1 MITISRVVDISRPIQ
16 TDTLRGNEFTTEANA
31 HTFRISVTDNGEPVT
46 LTGSIV
52 GSMLLAN
59 GASLDTLEGTIENG
73 VAVVTLPQACYQ
85 VPGRFL
91 LAIYNL
97 VTGETEA
104 ETVKV
109 CIYAAVGSVVN
120 TVGNPQYDPG
130 AIIPDAETLAAYIEA
145 CQEATNDATAA
156 AAAGVRTDIDNQ
168 DLSATK
174 QRNARTNIDA
184 ACLTDTENA
193 WIRGAKGRAFTMSLV
208 IGQYWKNNGSSAN
221 NSKYCKTYRNTGVGT
236 TDAISLYS
244 DTYQYSC
251 VWYDASNNAIGSVG
265 LKTGLTVL
273 PPTAVKY
280 GFNFK
285 RKDDANIAD
294 SDLTAIA
301 ALITLYR
308 ITDKGLD
315 TDNAPADAKATGDAI
330 GAITGTTDNLLDT
343 AAVFGSMLSGDTVTG
358 TASEFNGKTLL
369 DITGGGTYTFEWDA
383 KNDGG
388 LTNAAGPNLI
398 AKDASNNTVN
408 VTAYVSGNSASSI
421 NMSTY
426 IDYVHRSFSYI
437 FPATAVKIVYGT
449 NGSPGST
456 VKFSYRG
463 MKITRMEK
471 SSIRKIPDYY
481 PKKTG
486 ADLVARNMA
495 ERAGYLH
502 DGQILRMSAAPEA
515 IPVGDSHLG
524 YADFMDATWNT
535 LLPTGYT
542 AGDHYDASTTKIRN
556 VFVERETNWNSK
568 TYSTNTD
575 SYPVYRFTFTPQ
587 TGYDKTVLLTAG
599 CHGNEAEGYWG
610 LFRLIKMIYFEGYKY
625 PTLRNLR
632 NVRFVVIPSWNPWG
646 LQHYKRYNAFDVLG
660 DSAAKYAQA
669 WCWLMAE
676 NHKVTVAGTEY
687 DISEIGE
694 AYAVYQTLQKYEGA
708 LDLWIDFHTDPAETV
723 LYGCYGYAPLGSRTF
738 LRLQD
743 TIDDFCN
750 ILKDEKNF
758 TATYHPESA
767 TPSHS
772 SFTGWQATL
781 GFPVALVEVSTFMSG
796 YPDASGSANMMKLAQ
811 EFYGTCLA
819 EMLR

>member
-1 MITISRVVDISRPIQ
+1 MITIERITDISRPVQIDQ
-16 TDTLRGNEFTTEANA
+16 LRGSEFTGEALA
-31 HTFRISVTDNGEPVT
+31 HTFRVAVVDGGEPVT
-46 LTGSIV
+46 LSGGSV
-52 GSMLLAN
+52 SAYFLN
-59 GASLDTLEGTIENG
+59 ASGQALELENGTISDGCAEL
-73 VAVVTLPQACYQ
+73 TLPQACYG

-91 LAIYNL
+91 LTIFYT
-97 VTGETEA
+97 VTTDGT
-104 ETVKV
+104 TDKT
-109 CIYAAVGSVVN
+109 CIYAAAGSV
-120 TVGNPQYDPG
+120 TQSKSNPTYDPG
-130 AIIPDAETLAAYIEA
+130 DA
-145 CQEATNDATAA
+145 
-156 AAAGVRTDIDNQ
+156 VP
-168 DLSATK
+168 DLSTLI
-174 QRNARTNIDA
+174 QRASEAAEDAQSALAQASAVVSYAAQTGQTADEQAQARANIDA

-193 WIRGAKGRAFTMSLV
+193 WIRGAKGRAFTLSLV
-208 IGQYWKNNGSSAN
+208 SGQYWKTNGSSAN
-221 NSKYCKTYRNTGVGT
+221 SSKYCKTYRNTGVGT

-251 VWYDASNNAIGSVG
+251 VWYDASNNVVGTVG

-285 RKDDANIAD
+285 RTDDANIAD
-294 SDLTAIA
+294 ADLTAIA

-308 ITDKGLD
+308 ITDKDLD
-315 TDNAPADAKATGDAI
+315 TENAPADAKATGDAI
-330 GAITGTTDNLLDT
+330 GAVTGATDNLLDT

-369 DITGGGTYTFEWDA
+369 DVTGGGTFTFEWDT

-421 NMSTY
+421 NMNTY

-456 VKFSYRG
+456 VKFSFRN
-463 MKITRMEK
+463 MKITKMEK
-471 SSIRKIPDYY
+471 SSIRKFPDYY
-481 PKKTG
+481 PSKTG

-502 DGQILRMSAAPEA
+502 DGQILRMSAAPES

-646 LQHYKRYNAFDVLG
+646 LQHYKRYNAFDALG

-708 LDLWIDFHTDPAETV
+708 LDLWIDFHTDPAATV

-738 LRLQD
+738 LRLQNAC
-743 TIDDFCN
+743 DDFCN

-758 TATYHPESA
+758 TTTYHPQSA

-772 SFTGWQATL
+772 SFTGWQSML
-781 GFPVALVEVSTFMSG
+781 GFPVALLEICTFMSG
-796 YPDASGSANMMKLAQ
+796 YPDASGAANIMKLAQ
-811 EFYGTCLA
+811 EYYGTCLA